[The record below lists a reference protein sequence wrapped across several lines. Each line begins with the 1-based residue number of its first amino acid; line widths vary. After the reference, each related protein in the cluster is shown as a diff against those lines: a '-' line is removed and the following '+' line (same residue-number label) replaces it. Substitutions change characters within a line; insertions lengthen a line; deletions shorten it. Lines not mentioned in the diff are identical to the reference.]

1 MTVGESFIQD
11 FAIVLVFA
19 FVITVLFS
27 RIKQPVVLGY
37 LVAGSLI
44 GPYFLKLVSDLD
56 TIDIFAELGIIL
68 LMFSIGLEFNI
79 KKLRKVG
86 TVAVGVGTLEILLIL
101 GLGNAVGRMLGWSYT
116 ESIFLGGIL
125 AFSSTAVI
133 AKVLTDMKA
142 LRKEHARLI
151 LGILIIEDVGA
162 VVLLTMLGSVSMLGA
177 SLLVDVFV
185 ILLKILIFFTVTLVF
200 GLRFVPRFINRVKE
214 TSTQEVLLL
223 TSLGLCFS
231 LAAFSD
237 YLGFSVALGALMMG
251 AIISESKHRK
261 EVERITAPVKDVFAS
276 IFFISIGMLV
286 DFSRLWDLAPIIL
299 LLSAVAIL
307 GKVVSVSLG
316 TYLAG
321 YAGITALSAGLGMMP
336 RGEFS
341 FIIAKLGVDQGAV
354 SQEFYLVTVAIALIT
369 TIITPSS
376 LNAAPRLAV
385 FIGTKTPIQ
394 VKSLFKYLYTWI
406 HAIGG
411 QFGLDSELASE
422 FKKRT
427 LEIAI
432 NGLIIIIIFLGMAVI
447 KNYAP
452 IAVPLPPWFKLN
464 VLAMVTGAILSLPSL
479 YIIVRNIRNL
489 IDLSIT
495 IIGSRFRFLDV
506 EIIRKTLGNVVY
518 LTVIFL
524 FSITLLPLI
533 MAEVVGQGLIIGGS
547 LLVLIGLSGYFFWR
561 TISKFHNKLDI
572 IIRETILAEEKD
584 YSGVEEIIIESIKED
599 RETDIEKLRVSHDS
613 PVVRRSLMDIRLRT
627 VTGATIL
634 SIERGGKFIR
644 NPKPEDTIKGG
655 DIFLIIGTEEEIK
668 KARELIG

>member
-613 PVVRRSLMDIRLRT
+613 PVVRKSLMDIRLRT

-634 SIERGGKFIR
+634 SIEREGKFIR

>member
-354 SQEFYLVTVAIALIT
+354 SQEFYLVTVAI
-369 TIITPSS
+369 
-376 LNAAPRLAV
+376 
-385 FIGTKTPIQ
+385 
-394 VKSLFKYLYTWI
+394 
-406 HAIGG
+406 
-411 QFGLDSELASE
+411 
-422 FKKRT
+422 
-427 LEIAI
+427 
-432 NGLIIIIIFLGMAVI
+432 
-447 KNYAP
+447 
-452 IAVPLPPWFKLN
+452 
-464 VLAMVTGAILSLPSL
+464 
-479 YIIVRNIRNL
+479 
-489 IDLSIT
+489 
-495 IIGSRFRFLDV
+495 
-506 EIIRKTLGNVVY
+506 
-518 LTVIFL
+518 
-524 FSITLLPLI
+524 
-533 MAEVVGQGLIIGGS
+533 
-547 LLVLIGLSGYFFWR
+547 
-561 TISKFHNKLDI
+561 
-572 IIRETILAEEKD
+572 
-584 YSGVEEIIIESIKED
+584 
-599 RETDIEKLRVSHDS
+599 
-613 PVVRRSLMDIRLRT
+613 
-627 VTGATIL
+627 
-634 SIERGGKFIR
+634 
-644 NPKPEDTIKGG
+644 
-655 DIFLIIGTEEEIK
+655 
-668 KARELIG
+668 